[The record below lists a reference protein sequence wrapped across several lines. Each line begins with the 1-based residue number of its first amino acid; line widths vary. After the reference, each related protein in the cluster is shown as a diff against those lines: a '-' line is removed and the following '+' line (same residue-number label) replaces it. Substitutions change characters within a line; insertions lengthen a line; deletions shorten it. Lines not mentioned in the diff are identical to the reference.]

1 MIHINKHILIEE
13 PVRRLAGQVQESE
26 MYDILDIGIEPEEF
40 SNAASQIVYRLAYID
55 YDTERLRFH
64 DRRVVSLTALGL
76 SWKAC
81 TATGG
86 SYVSCSDENG
96 TGMSTSLASIF
107 HDPYRIEENEV
118 KDLLDMMN
126 EAYAR
131 MKGLI

>member
-13 PVRRLAGQVQESE
+13 PVKRLAGQVQESE
-26 MYDILDIGIEPEEF
+26 VYDILDIGIEPEEL

-64 DRRVVSLTALGL
+64 DKRVVTLTALGL
-76 SWKAC
+76 SWKVC
-81 TATGG
+81 TASKG
-86 SYVSCSDENG
+86 SYVSCSDEHA
-96 TGMSTSLASIF
+96 TGISTSLASIF
-107 HDPYRIEENEV
+107 HDPYRIETGEV